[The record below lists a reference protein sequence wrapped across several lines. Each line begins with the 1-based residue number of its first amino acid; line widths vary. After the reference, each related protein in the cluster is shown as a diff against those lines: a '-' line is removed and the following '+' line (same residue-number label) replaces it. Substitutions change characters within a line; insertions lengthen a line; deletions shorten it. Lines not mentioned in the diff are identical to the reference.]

1 MSVDHTTRRT
11 ENIKNLSE
19 DTDLAELTKNWL
31 FKTAQHYYSY
41 NFNYLSRPIIQYPQD
56 MVVMQDLILSIKPDL
71 VIETGI
77 AHGGSIVMSAS
88 MLALVDYCDAVDA
101 GTMLDPQNPKR
112 KVLGIDIDIRDHNK
126 KELLKSPMASRI
138 DMIEGSS
145 ISEEIIAQVHE
156 YAKPYKEILIFLDSN
171 HTHQH
176 VLEELRAYAPLV
188 SKDSYCVVYD
198 TVIEDLPGDQFP
210 DRPWGPGNSP
220 KTAVFQYLDEIKVS
234 PLDGVDGEKLKFS
247 IDKDIENKIQITVAP
262 DGYLK
267 RI

>member
-1 MSVDHTTRRT
+1 
-11 ENIKNLSE
+11 
-19 DTDLAELTKNWL
+19 
-31 FKTAQHYYSY
+31 
-41 NFNYLSRPIIQYPQD
+41 
-56 MVVMQDLILSIKPDL
+56 MQDLILSIKPDL

-156 YAKPYKEILIFLDSN
+156 YAKPYKKILIFLDSN